1 MSNTLTSLNQSGDAR
16 GDSLQSIDAVD
27 LGIMWDRMIAITDE
41 ILLSI
46 VRTAF
51 SVGVR
56 EAWDLACVIFDA
68 QGRSMAQATQSM
80 PAFIGTAPA
89 TMQHMLRQFP
99 PECWQ
104 PGDVVA
110 TNDPWMGT
118 GHTPDLCLTRPVFF
132 EDRLV
137 GFVMTI
143 SHLPD
148 IGGAGL
154 SVMNTSI
161 YQEGLLLPIVKVLE
175 RGHWVPSLR
184 SLIEVNVRTPD
195 LVFGDIEAG
204 ISGCARGERLLREFL
219 QEYRLSDLQALSNG
233 IIQQSERAMRSA
245 IRAIPDG
252 VYRHAIDVETV
263 DDTVRLACA
272 VHVAGDVLRVDF
284 QGSGPCSP
292 YAINVPMCY
301 TRAFASYAIKCLT
314 TPRIPNNMGS
324 LLPLQVTAPE
334 GCILNA
340 LKPAP
345 TGGRHAVGWFIVPLI
360 YGALASVVPHRVQA
374 ESGMASL
381 FICHTGGGGGESGS
395 IQFFMAGGLG
405 AMQGRDGAACTPS
418 PTNNAV
424 VPAEIWEGETRVR
437 LNYRRLLCDSGGP
450 GEFRGGL
457 GQEASLTNLRDEAVT
472 LFLFG
477 MRTRVPASGCLGG
490 QAGALRVYE
499 VDGKPIPSKGRITLR
514 PGQTLRIQE
523 AGGGGYGDPRRR
535 DPQLVLADVRSGAV
549 SVAAAWRDYGVRVE
563 V

>member
-1 MSNTLTSLNQSGDAR
+1 MSDPIKAR
-16 GDSLQSIDAVD
+16 AYSPSAIDAVD
-27 LGIMWDRMIAITDE
+27 LGIMWDRVIAITDE
-41 ILLSI
+41 ILLAI

-56 EAWDLACVIFDA
+56 EAWDLACVIFDTN
-68 QGRSMAQATQSM
+68 GRSMAQATQSM

-89 TMQHMLRQFP
+89 TMMHMLQQFP
-99 PECWQ
+99 PESWQ

-110 TNDPWMGT
+110 TNDPWLGT
-118 GHTPDLCLTRPVFF
+118 GHTPDLCLARPVFF
-132 EDRLV
+132 QGHLV

-161 YQEGLLLPIVKVLE
+161 YQEGLLLPIVKIVE
-175 RGHWVPSLR
+175 RGHWVGSLR
-184 SLIEVNVRTPD
+184 SLIETNVRTPD

-204 ISGCARGERLLREFL
+204 IAGCSRGERLLGEFL
-219 QEYRLSDLQALSNG
+219 QEYGLSDLMELADG
-233 IIQQSERAMRSA
+233 IIQQSEQAMRDA
-245 IRAIPDG
+245 IRSIPDG
-252 VYRHAIDVETV
+252 VYRHQIDVETV
-263 DDTVRLACA
+263 DDTVRLMCA
-272 VHVAGDVLRVDF
+272 VRIEGDLLHVDF
-284 QGSGPCSP
+284 QGSGPCSS
-292 YAINVPMCY
+292 YAINVPLCY
-301 TRAFASYAIKCLT
+301 TRAFAAYAVKCLT
-314 TPRIPNNMGS
+314 TPRIPNNLGS
-324 LLPLQVTAPE
+324 LLALRVTAPE

-360 YGALASVVPHRVQA
+360 HGALASVIPHEVQA

-381 FICHTGGGGGESGS
+381 FICQTGAAGGEAGS

-424 VPAEIWEGETRVR
+424 VPAEVWESETGVR
-437 LNYRRLLCDSGGP
+437 LNYRRLLCDSGGA

-457 GQEASLTNLRDEAVT
+457 GQEASLTNLRHEPVT

-477 MRTRVPASGCLGG
+477 MRTRVPASGFLGG
-490 QAGALRVYE
+490 QPGALRVYE
-499 VDGKPIPSKGRITLR
+499 LDGKPIPSKGRITLA

-535 DPQLVLADVRSGAV
+535 DPQRVLADVRAGAV
-549 SVAAAWRDYGVRVE
+549 SIEGAWRDYGVRIE
-563 V
+563 S